1 MLPYAENILFVI
13 KLSFCILIHQC
24 LYNCY
29 CFHIATPG
37 NDFISEA
44 KVVLFPSNEL
54 QVCTVFIITDDEIVE
69 KNETFI
75 INITA
80 PGHVPATLQ
89 VLVTITDE
97 DSKSSRNPQNN
108 KK

>member
-1 MLPYAENILFVI
+1 MLNKGCRASLYRKHFKCDKSILV
-13 KLSFCILIHQC
+13 HQC
-24 LYNCY
+24 LYNCF
-29 CFHIATPG
+29 CFHIATRG
-37 NDFISEA
+37 SDFISEA

-80 PGHVPATLQ
+80 PDHVPTTLQ

-97 DSKSSRNPQNN
+97 DDSKSSRNP
-108 KK
+108 

>member
-1 MLPYAENILFVI
+1 M
-13 KLSFCILIHQC
+13 
-24 LYNCY
+24 
-29 CFHIATPG
+29 
-37 NDFISEA
+37 
-44 KVVLFPSNEL
+44 LFPKDEL

-80 PGHVPATLQ
+80 PDHVPATLQ

-97 DSKSSRNPQNN
+97 DDSKSFRNPQNN
-108 KK
+108 KQIALGLFQN

>member
-1 MLPYAENILFVI
+1 M
-13 KLSFCILIHQC
+13 
-24 LYNCY
+24 
-29 CFHIATPG
+29 
-37 NDFISEA
+37 
-44 KVVLFPSNEL
+44 LFPSDEL

-80 PGHVPATLQ
+80 PDHVPATLQ

-97 DSKSSRNPQNN
+97 DDSKSSRNPQNN
-108 KK
+108 EQIALGLFQNCWF

>member
-1 MLPYAENILFVI
+1 M
-13 KLSFCILIHQC
+13 
-24 LYNCY
+24 
-29 CFHIATPG
+29 
-37 NDFISEA
+37 
-44 KVVLFPSNEL
+44 LFPAYEL
-54 QVCTVFIITDDEIVE
+54 QVCAVFIITDDEIVE

>member
-1 MLPYAENILFVI
+1 M
-13 KLSFCILIHQC
+13 
-24 LYNCY
+24 
-29 CFHIATPG
+29 
-37 NDFISEA
+37 
-44 KVVLFPSNEL
+44 LFPSNEL

-80 PGHVPATLQ
+80 PDHVPATLQ

-97 DSKSSRNPQNN
+97 DDSKSSRNP
-108 KK
+108 